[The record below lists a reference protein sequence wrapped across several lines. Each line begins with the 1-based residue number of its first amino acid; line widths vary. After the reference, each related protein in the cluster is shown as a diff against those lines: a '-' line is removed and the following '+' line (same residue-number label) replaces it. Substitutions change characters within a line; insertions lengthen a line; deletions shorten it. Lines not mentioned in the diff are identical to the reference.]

1 VTTTDRPADTEPA
14 DTELAELALAP
25 WRVHDQRVISAGLC
39 SMVRALPGC
48 LRLIGELAWRA
59 SPAACIT
66 TVVLQLVAAAIA
78 AFGLLATADALS
90 TLLAAGPTPQRLV
103 DALPTIVLVAGAYAT
118 RALAES
124 AVAAANA
131 RLSPSVHRLAE
142 DRLVAMASR
151 VELAAF
157 DDPDFYDTMSRAR
170 DQGVPNVER
179 ALDHA
184 VELAGSL
191 VSLAAVATT
200 VAVLNPVLLPVL
212 VLSVLPQGWSTLRSA
227 RMGYAAMVAWWDTN
241 RRIWMISDLLA
252 DRNAAAEIRAFTA
265 QPFLLGRYRQLTTA
279 LERSQI
285 RLGLAQTGTQLV
297 GRALS
302 GVGTVAAYATLGV
315 LLYVGATPLAVA
327 GAAVVAIQSGRSQL
341 SRAVLAVNRLYEQN
355 LYVMDYAAFLTGA
368 ADRIRT
374 AGRTTAPRDP
384 RVITVEGVSFG
395 YPGQDGPA
403 VAGVS
408 LTIRRGEVLALVGEN
423 GSGKSTLAKLLAG
436 LYTPQAGR
444 VRWDRVDLADADLD
458 SVRDRVAVVLQD
470 PVRWPLTA
478 RHNVTIGR
486 PDHPDLNGDRLDRV
500 AAAASADTVVAE
512 LPYGWDTLLSKKFV
526 NGHDL
531 SVGQWQRV
539 GVARALY
546 RDAPLLICDEPTA
559 ALDARAEAAVYE
571 SLQRL
576 AAGRTVV
583 LITHRL
589 ASVRHADQIAVL
601 HRGRLIEH
609 GNHDQLM
616 TLGGHYAELYTL
628 QARAYQDGA
637 AVEWSATAH

>member
-1 VTTTDRPADTEPA
+1 VTTEQADA
-14 DTELAELALAP
+14 DLAELAVAP
-25 WRVHDQRVISAGLC
+25 WRVHDQRVMSAGLW
-39 SMVRALPGC
+39 SMMRALPGC
-48 LRLIGELAWRA
+48 LRLLGRLAWRA
-59 SPAACIT
+59 SPAACAT
-66 TVVLQLVAAAIA
+66 TVALQMVAAAIS
-78 AFGLLATADALS
+78 AFGLLATADALG

-103 DALPTIVLVAGAYAT
+103 DALPVIALVVGSYAA
-118 RALAES
+118 RGLAES

-131 RLSPSVHRLAE
+131 RLTPGVRRLAE
-142 DRLVAMASR
+142 DELTAAGSA
-151 VELAAF
+151 VELSAF
-157 DDPDFYDTMSRAR
+157 DDPDFYDTMTRAR
-170 DQGVPNVER
+170 DRGVNSVER
-179 ALDHA
+179 ALDQA

-212 VLSVLPQGWSTLRSA
+212 AISVLPEGWAALRSA
-227 RMGYAAMVAWWDTN
+227 RMGYAAMVAWWDAN
-241 RRIWMISDLLA
+241 RRIWMIADLLA
-252 DRNAAAEIRAFTA
+252 DRDPAAEIRAFTA
-265 QPFLLGRYRQLTTA
+265 QPFLLDRYRQLTTA

-285 RLGLAQTGTQLV
+285 RLGLAQAGTHLV

-302 GVGTVAAYATLGV
+302 GLGTAAAYATLGV
-315 LLYVGATPLAVA
+315 LLYTGTTPLAVA
-327 GAAVVAIQSGRSQL
+327 GAAVVAIQSGRGQL
-341 SRAVLAVNRLYEQN
+341 SRAVLAINRLYEQN
-355 LYVMDYAAFLTGA
+355 LYVMDFASFLAGA
-368 ADRIRT
+368 ATRIRPPS
-374 AGRTTAPRDP
+374 GVTAPRDP
-384 RVITVEGVSFG
+384 RVISVEDVSFG

-408 LTIRRGEVLALVGEN
+408 LTVRRGEVLALVGEN

-436 LYTPQAGR
+436 LYTPQSGR
-444 VRWDRVDLADADLD
+444 ICWDGVDLTGVDPD

-486 PDHPDLNGDRLDRV
+486 PDRADPDGALLDGI
-500 AAAASADTVVAE
+500 AAAASADAVVAE
-512 LPYGWDTLLSKKFV
+512 LPYGWGTLLSKQFA

-531 SVGQWQRV
+531 SVGQWQRI

-571 SLQRL
+571 SLRRL

-609 GNHDQLM
+609 GRHDELM
-616 TLGGHYAELYTL
+616 VLGGHYAELYTL
-628 QARAYQDGA
+628 QAKAYQEPSDN
-637 AVEWSATAH
+637 S

>member
-1 VTTTDRPADTEPA
+1 MTTEQADA
-14 DTELAELALAP
+14 DLAELAVAP
-25 WRVHDQRVISAGLC
+25 WRVHDQRVMSAGLW
-39 SMVRALPGC
+39 SMMRALPGC
-48 LRLIGELAWRA
+48 LRLLGRLAWRA
-59 SPAACIT
+59 SPAACAT
-66 TVVLQLVAAAIA
+66 TVALQMVAAAIS
-78 AFGLLATADALS
+78 AFGLLATADALG

-103 DALPTIVLVAGAYAT
+103 DALPVIALVVGSYAA
-118 RALAES
+118 RGLAES

-131 RLSPSVHRLAE
+131 RLTPGVRRLAE
-142 DRLVAMASR
+142 DELTAAGSA
-151 VELAAF
+151 VELSAF
-157 DDPDFYDTMSRAR
+157 DDPDFYDTMTRAR
-170 DQGVPNVER
+170 DRGVNSVER
-179 ALDHA
+179 ALDQA

-212 VLSVLPQGWSTLRSA
+212 AISVLPEGWAALRSA
-227 RMGYAAMVAWWDTN
+227 RMGYAAMVAWWDAN
-241 RRIWMISDLLA
+241 RRIWMIADLLA
-252 DRNAAAEIRAFTA
+252 DRDPAAEIRAFTA
-265 QPFLLGRYRQLTTA
+265 QPFLLDRYRQLTTA

-285 RLGLAQTGTQLV
+285 RLGLAQAGTHLV

-302 GVGTVAAYATLGV
+302 GLGTAAAYATLGV
-315 LLYVGATPLAVA
+315 LLYTGTTPLAVA
-327 GAAVVAIQSGRSQL
+327 GAAVVAIQSGRGQL
-341 SRAVLAVNRLYEQN
+341 SRAVLAINRLYEQN
-355 LYVMDYAAFLTGA
+355 LYVMDFASFLAGA
-368 ADRIRT
+368 ATRIRPPS
-374 AGRTTAPRDP
+374 GVTAPRDP
-384 RVITVEGVSFG
+384 RVISVEDVSFG

-408 LTIRRGEVLALVGEN
+408 LTVRRGEVLALVGEN

-436 LYTPQAGR
+436 LYTPQSGR
-444 VRWDRVDLADADLD
+444 ICWDGVDLTGVDPD

-486 PDHPDLNGDRLDRV
+486 PDRADPDGALLDGI
-500 AAAASADTVVAE
+500 AAAASADAVVAE
-512 LPYGWDTLLSKKFV
+512 LPYGWGTLLSKQFA

-531 SVGQWQRV
+531 SVGQWQRI

-571 SLQRL
+571 SLRRL

-609 GNHDQLM
+609 GRHDELM
-616 TLGGHYAELYTL
+616 VLGGHYAELYTL
-628 QARAYQDGA
+628 QAKAYQEPSDN
-637 AVEWSATAH
+637 S